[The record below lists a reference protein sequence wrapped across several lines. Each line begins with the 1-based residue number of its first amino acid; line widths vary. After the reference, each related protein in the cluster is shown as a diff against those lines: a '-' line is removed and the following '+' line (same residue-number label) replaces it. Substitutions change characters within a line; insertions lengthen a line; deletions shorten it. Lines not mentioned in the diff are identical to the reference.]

1 MALRLSSWSAAR
13 RGVSISLSVPAWA
26 SAAGSV
32 PCLMPTWEMVR
43 GYKAGR
49 LSQDDYVHQYRDLL
63 AERWADVEA
72 WLASLDAD
80 QDVTLCCWEEA
91 GHFCHRQLVALLVN
105 RHRPDIDVI
114 LE

>member
-13 RGVSISLSVPAWA
+13 SGVAISASVPPWA
-26 SAAGSV
+26 SVQGNVA
-32 PCLMPTWEMVR
+32 CLVPTWEMVR

-49 LSQDDYVHQYRDLL
+49 LSQDEYTRQYRNLL
-63 AERWADVEA
+63 AERWADVKV
-72 WLASLDAD
+72 WLASLDAE
-80 QDVTLCCWEEA
+80 QDVTLCCWEPA
-91 GHFCHRQLVALLVN
+91 GQFCHRQLVALLVR